1 MDSPG
6 GLLLY
11 VPSGSPLNTEPAG
24 VESAITQPIVI
35 PRSEHGISDTDISG
49 GALKVLETLTDAG
62 HSAYLVGG
70 GVRDLLLGLKPKD
83 FDIATGATPEAVR
96 GLFRSS
102 RLIGRRFRLAHVR
115 MGREVIEV
123 ATFRAGFDESA
134 GDPDH
139 VRVDG
144 RIVRD
149 NVYGTLEEDAWRRDF
164 TVNCLYYDHRE
175 RTVIDFTGGYADARE
190 RKLRLIGSAN
200 ERYREDPVRMLRAV
214 RFAGKLGF
222 DIESDTSRTIYEL
235 APLVEDMPP
244 ARLYEE
250 VVKLFMTGAGAR
262 EPTSCCDATA
272 CSGTSSPRPKRAS
285 RRSPTAS
292 ASPVSWPAR
301 RWRAPIAASGRESP
315 SPPAFCSRRCCGS
328 PCGQDAE
335 ACTARGMSAIQAH
348 GAAGA
353 DVIERQ
359 IQHVSLPR
367 RFSLMVREIWGLQP
381 RLVNRRGR
389 GAASRLL
396 AHPRFRAAYDFL
408 LLRAESGEDVADH
421 AKWWTRFQEVDDGE
435 RRSML
440 DDRRGAQTAP
450 AAPGA
455 AAVRHARSRPGNLR
469 CDLTA
474 SRGGACFGTVSR
486 RPVSRGGSDWRSA
499 VRHHA
504 RRWTM
509 ARVGLRCAGPA
520 RRAGDDTT
528 PVPSRGMRCAGHF
541 GRIGSGEMMAA
552 SDLPLH
558 RGRRADR
565 GGEDHACETA
575 CRRVSTAKRSSRRRQ
590 ENPFLP
596 AVLRES
602 PDECAPD
609 PALRSCS
616 SACAS

>member
-1 MDSPG
+1 MRGRYPG
-6 GLLLY
+6 PLDE
-11 VPSGSPLNTEPAG
+11 GSAVRQVWTRLTGCYYTCRPEPLNTEPAG
-24 VESAITQPIVI
+24 VESTITQPIVI

-83 FDIATGATPEAVR
+83 FDVATGATPEAVR

-123 ATFRAGFDESA
+123 ATFRAGFDTSA
-134 GDPDH
+134 DDPDH

-175 RTVIDFTGGYADARE
+175 RTVIDFTGGYADARD
-190 RKLRLIGSAN
+190 RRLRLIGSAS

-222 DIESDTSRTIYEL
+222 DIEGDTSRTIYDL
-235 APLVEDMPP
+235 APLIEDMPP

-250 VVKLFMTGAGAR
+250 VVKLFMGGAGHANYELLR
-262 EPTSCCDATA
+262 RYGLFGHLFPETEACIEAVPDGIGIAGTLAGKALESTDTRIRSGKPVTPGFLFAALLWEPV
-272 CSGTSSPRPKRAS
+272 R
-285 RRSPTAS
+285 
-292 ASPVSWPAR
+292 
-301 RWRAPIAASGRESP
+301 
-315 SPPAFCSRRCCGS
+315 
-328 PCGQDAE
+328 QDAE

-348 GAAGA
+348 DAAGA

-389 GAASRLL
+389 GAANRLL

-408 LLRAESGEDVADH
+408 VLRAESGEDVADH
-421 AKWWTRFQEVDDGE
+421 AKWWTRFQEADDGE

-440 DDRRGAQTAP
+440 DDRRGP
-450 AAPGA
+450 KRRRRRRRGRGA
-455 AAVRHARSRPGNLR
+455 ARPEPTGQ
-469 CDLTA
+469 
-474 SRGGACFGTVSR
+474 
-486 RPVSRGGSDWRSA
+486 
-499 VRHHA
+499 
-504 RRWTM
+504 
-509 ARVGLRCAGPA
+509 PA
-520 RRAGDDTT
+520 
-528 PVPSRGMRCAGHF
+528 M
-541 GRIGSGEMMAA
+541 
-552 SDLPLH
+552 
-558 RGRRADR
+558 
-565 GGEDHACETA
+565 
-575 CRRVSTAKRSSRRRQ
+575 
-590 ENPFLP
+590 
-596 AVLRES
+596 
-602 PDECAPD
+602 
-609 PALRSCS
+609 
-616 SACAS
+616 